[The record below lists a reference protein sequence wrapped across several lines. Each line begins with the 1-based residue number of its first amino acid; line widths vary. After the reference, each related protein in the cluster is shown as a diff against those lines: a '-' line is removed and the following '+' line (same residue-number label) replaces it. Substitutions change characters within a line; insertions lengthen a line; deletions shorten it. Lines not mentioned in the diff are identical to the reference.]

1 MEGGMHSD
9 QYSQRT
15 SRSWRRL
22 PPVCVLLLAL
32 SIASLS
38 GAATAQNLIR
48 VMPLG
53 DSLTAGYPLTHEL
66 SYRKKLRDGLRQA
79 GFQIDYV
86 GSFNQDGGDPLDDLA
101 HQGAVGS
108 SVQGIGNAAAW
119 EAFKPD
125 IVLLMAGTND
135 FRSVDAATGIGQ
147 LKLVAA
153 AGELES
159 LLTKIHDYYAAN
171 GLKLDLFV
179 SSIPP
184 MGFATGS
191 NGGSS
196 TVLETLPV
204 FLEGPSGERSFA
216 TLSGEAGSVDET
228 MFTAAF
234 SAFLTRRGLSP
245 NLSGVFHAADVDASA
260 RLSEAEYTAALKL
273 LVEFTLNKYIGDYNN
288 KVRALASTYRDTHF
302 VDAGAQLAPTDYLD
316 GTHPATQGG
325 YDKLAPAWQA
335 AIEALF
341 AGQARYWVAASGA
354 WADGANWSA
363 SPGGPGGAGQPTGG
377 DAFLLQND
385 DTERIVTRAG
395 IAAPARLLDLRI
407 DAGGGGNMTLRSQDK
422 LEALLLAVGLAGR
435 GRVEQSAGGATTVS
449 TLVLGAEAG
458 SAGAY
463 LLADAASTLRTVL
476 EEIGFD
482 GAATFTQ
489 DGGSNDVLRQLILGF
504 ARAGSGSYTLNQG
517 TLSAN
522 EEYVGLHGRGVFTQ
536 NGGSNR
542 VELKSATAGAVG
554 GTLTIA
560 GEAEGS
566 GSGSYRMLGGALSAV
581 RVVNNGSFDYGGGA
595 ATVADTFDNNG
606 IVRVGGVRQLAG
618 NLRQAANGQLILP
631 DAFSDG
637 TPTRLDIGGTA
648 QLDGVVKATLR
659 AGAAPKLGDSFDIL
673 TAARGIAM
681 APSVRLKLPLIDGK
695 LTLRAAVAGN
705 ALRVTVDKVGCDDL
719 RLVRDAIG
727 QRGADLLGDVDND
740 GVVDVRD
747 LAVMAQK
754 LPSGTRCSF

>member
-1 MEGGMHSD
+1 MHSD
-9 QYSQRT
+9 QYPKRT
-15 SRSWRRL
+15 PRSWRCL
-22 PPVCVLLLAL
+22 PPVCVLLFAL
-32 SIASLS
+32 SIASFA
-38 GAATAQNLIR
+38 GAATAQNLIK

-53 DSLTAGYPLTHEL
+53 DSLTAGYPLTPEL

-86 GSFNQDGGDPLDDLA
+86 GSFNQDVNDPLNDLA

-108 SVQGIGNAAAW
+108 SVQGVGNAAAW
-119 EAFKPD
+119 ETFKPH
-125 IVLLMAGTND
+125 IILLMAGTND

-159 LLTKIHDYYAAN
+159 LLKKIHDYYAAN

-184 MGFATGS
+184 MGFATGGS
-191 NGGSS
+191 GGSS
-196 TVLETLPV
+196 TVLETLQV

-216 TLSGEAGSVDET
+216 TVSGQAGSVDET

-245 NLSGVFHAADVDASA
+245 NLSDVFHAADGDASA
-260 RLSEAEYTAALKL
+260 RLTEAEYTAALKL
-273 LVEFTLNKYIGDYNN
+273 LVAFTLNKYIADYNN

-302 VDAGAQLAPTDYLD
+302 VDAGSQLALTDYLD
-316 GTHPATQGG
+316 GTHPATQAG

-341 AGQARYWVAASGA
+341 AGQARYWAAASGD
-354 WADGANWSA
+354 WADRSNWSA

-407 DAGGGGNMTLRSQDK
+407 DAGGGGGMTLRSQDK
-422 LEALLLAVGLAGR
+422 LEALLLAVGLAGQ
-435 GRVEQSAGGATTVS
+435 GRVEQSAGSATTVS
-449 TLVLGAEAG
+449 TLVLGSEAG

-522 EEYVGLHGRGVFTQ
+522 EEYIGLHGRGVFTQ

-542 VELKSATAGAVG
+542 VEFKSATAGGVE

-566 GSGSYRMLGGALSAV
+566 GSYRMLGGALSAI
-581 RVVNNGSFDYGGGA
+581 RVVNNGSFDYSGGA

-606 IVRVGGVRQLAG
+606 IVRVGGLRQLAG
-618 NLRQAANGQLILP
+618 NFRQAANGQLILP
-631 DAFSDG
+631 DAISDG
-637 TPTRLDIGGTA
+637 APTRLDIGGTA
-648 QLDGVVKATLR
+648 QLDGVVNATLR

-727 QRGADLLGDVDND
+727 QRGADLPGDVNND

-747 LAVMAQK
+747 LATMAQK
-754 LPSGTRCSF
+754 LPSGTRCGF